1 VSLVAEER
9 ECRECA
15 VDVFGDLRETC
26 VMEAVE
32 FSPEI
37 WFGKGGDVEFI
48 KPEVALTESEEGFK
62 VKDKCL
68 VGLAGFEEVSVD
80 LRNLAGI
87 TSHVDYNFYHF
98 IFKSHF

>member
-1 VSLVAEER
+1 MGLVAEER

-15 VDVFGDLRETC
+15 VDIFGDLCETC

-32 FSPEI
+32 FSPEVG
-37 WFGKGGDVEFI
+37 FGKGGDVEFVV
-48 KPEVALTESEEGFK
+48 PEVALTESEEGFK
-62 VKDKCL
+62 VEDEGL
-68 VGLAGFEEVSVD
+68 VGLACSKEVSVD

>member
-1 VSLVAEER
+1 VGLVAEER
-9 ECRECA
+9 ECGECA

-32 FSPEI
+32 FGPEVG
-37 WFGKGGDVEFI
+37 FGEGGDVEFVE
-48 KPEVALTESEEGFK
+48 PEVALTESEEGFK
-62 VKDKCL
+62 VEDEGL
-68 VGLAGFEEVSVD
+68 VGFAGSEEVSVD

-87 TSHVDYNFYHF
+87 TSHLDYNFYHF